1 MNWTRCACCYDTALP
16 ANGCGGG
23 CSPAL
28 RMNGYKD
35 PNIVVIKYENVRTG
49 PDADV
54 HELD

>member
-1 MNWTRCACCYDTALP
+1 MCKCCYDTALP

-35 PNIVVIKYENVRTG
+35 PNIVVIRYEDVRTG